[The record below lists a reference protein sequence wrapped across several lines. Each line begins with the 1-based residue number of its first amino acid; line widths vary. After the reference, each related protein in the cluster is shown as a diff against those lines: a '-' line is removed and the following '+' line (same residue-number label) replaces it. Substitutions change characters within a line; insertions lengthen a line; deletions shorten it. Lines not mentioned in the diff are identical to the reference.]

1 MDMEEFIRSL
11 RASFDEER
19 KGGEY
24 KYSYPEKKETR
35 SSAKQLPAGLLS
47 IMPVPSP
54 DGGTQNMVM
63 AQSGA
68 ELPVGRVNI
77 SGAINPTYGQKT
89 GNVTYSIPVG
99 GGELGLRSGVMTD
112 PRMQGAM
119 KEVGA
124 SYSKKMLEDM
134 YLNAYISKMLGQN
147 GGSPMFG
154 VNIQG
159 LF

>member
-1 MDMEEFIRSL
+1 MDMEELLRSL
-11 RASFDEER
+11 RASYDEER

-24 KYSYPEKKETR
+24 KYSYPEASTPQ
-35 SSAKQLPAGLLS
+35 SSAKQLPEGLLS
-47 IMPVPSP
+47 IMQVPSP
-54 DGGTQNMVM
+54 DGGKQNMLM
-63 AQSGA
+63 AQKGV
-68 ELPVGRVNI
+68 ELPVGRVDV
-77 SGAINPTYGQKT
+77 SGGVNPTYRESA

-99 GGELGLRSGVMTD
+99 GGELGLRAGVMTD
-112 PRMQGAM
+112 PRMSGTM
-119 KEVGA
+119 KEAGV

-134 YLNAYISKMLGQN
+134 YINAYITKMLGQN